1 MKIVQLGAIATGTV
15 IILGISMVVPAFMQ
29 SNHPLLVLLS
39 FNIIDDVN
47 LPVWCNQL
55 SSVLKNNN
63 VKAIVFV
70 PGKIAQEHPECVS
83 ELPNTVDIGS
93 ETYDYVSLTSI
104 QDYAVQLEEVQ
115 RGKNAVDA
123 AGKIESKVFKA
134 PHGTTDQNIYSL
146 LSRSGILADFSY
158 DNHYNKYYNEQFIKF
173 NLTSYDG
180 IYYSVDFFH
189 SLPVSDPV
197 LINFNNS
204 TPIEQITSFIIH
216 LKSPDVK
223 FESASDLTGLEL
235 TKRYN
240 S

>member
-1 MKIVQLGAIATGTV
+1 MKIIHLGTIATGTV
-15 IILGISMVVPAFMQ
+15 IILGIVMVVPAFMQ
-29 SNHPLLVLLS
+29 SDQPLLVLLS
-39 FNIIDDVN
+39 FSITDDRN

-83 ELPNTVDIGS
+83 DLPNTVDIGS

-104 QDYAVQLEEVQ
+104 QDYATQLEEVE

-134 PHGTTDQNIYSL
+134 PHETTDQNIYSL

-158 DNHYNKYYNEQFIKF
+158 NNQYNKYYNGQFIKF

-180 IYYSVDFFH
+180 VYYSVDFFH

-197 LINFNNS
+197 LINFDNS
-204 TPIEQITSFIIH
+204 TPIEQIDSFITH
-216 LKSPDVK
+216 LKSPNVR
-223 FESASDLTGLEL
+223 FESATDLTGLEL
-235 TKRYN
+235 TKR
-240 S
+240 

>member
-1 MKIVQLGAIATGTV
+1 
-15 IILGISMVVPAFMQ
+15 MVVPAFMQ
-29 SNHPLLVLLS
+29 SDQPLLVLLS
-39 FNIIDDVN
+39 FSITDDRN

-83 ELPNTVDIGS
+83 DLPNTVDIGS

-104 QDYAVQLEEVQ
+104 QDYATQLEEVE

-134 PHGTTDQNIYSL
+134 PHETTDQNIYSL

-158 DNHYNKYYNEQFIKF
+158 NNQYNKYYNGQFIKF

-180 IYYSVDFFH
+180 VYYSVDFFH

-197 LINFNNS
+197 LINFDNS
-204 TPIEQITSFIIH
+204 TPIEQIDSFITH
-216 LKSPDVK
+216 LKSPNVR
-223 FESASDLTGLEL
+223 FESATDLTGLEL
-235 TKRYN
+235 TKR
-240 S
+240 